1 MGLFAK
7 PEVVIAK
14 ESSNA
19 KEYLRQ
25 LEELAEKAAGENAKK
40 IAKEIAVVKAGIIG
54 EDNILFEL
62 KNSGMDMV
70 VLHDLYIESV
80 SGASAQ
86 IDFLV
91 LTPKIN
97 FVLECKNLFG
107 NIEINSKGDF
117 IRTIRCGGRYYKEGI
132 YSPITQNQRHL
143 QVLKERRSENDGKIL
158 AAGKNYLFKDFFR
171 GLVVLANPKTVVN
184 DRYAKKEVKEQVI
197 RADQLIETIQRM
209 NKASKESASSLK
221 DLKEMGER
229 YLQMHI
235 EKPITYIEKFK
246 QEELED
252 QPAAEQPALIEP
264 AKPELPEKNRC
275 PKCGKPLVMRE
286 ARRGAHVGEKFWG
299 CTGFP
304 QCHFIKKIVRTE
316 NE

>member
-1 MGLFAK
+1 MGLFSK

-25 LEELAEKAAGENAKK
+25 LEELAEKATGENAKK

-97 FVLECKNLFG
+97 FVLACKNLFG
-107 NIEINSKGDF
+107 NIEINSKGAAAVGTIKREF
-117 IRTIRCGGRYYKEGI
+117 IRRLRRISGICRC
-132 YSPITQNQRHL
+132 S
-143 QVLKERRSENDGKIL
+143 RSEG
-158 AAGKNYLFKDFFR
+158 
-171 GLVVLANPKTVVN
+171 
-184 DRYAKKEVKEQVI
+184 AKMTAK
-197 RADQLIETIQRM
+197 
-209 NKASKESASSLK
+209 SLPH
-221 DLKEMGER
+221 GR
-229 YLQMHI
+229 
-235 EKPITYIEKFK
+235 ITCLRTF
-246 QEELED
+246 L
-252 QPAAEQPALIEP
+252 
-264 AKPELPEKNRC
+264 
-275 PKCGKPLVMRE
+275 
-286 ARRGAHVGEKFWG
+286 GA
-299 CTGFP
+299 
-304 QCHFIKKIVRTE
+304 
-316 NE
+316 